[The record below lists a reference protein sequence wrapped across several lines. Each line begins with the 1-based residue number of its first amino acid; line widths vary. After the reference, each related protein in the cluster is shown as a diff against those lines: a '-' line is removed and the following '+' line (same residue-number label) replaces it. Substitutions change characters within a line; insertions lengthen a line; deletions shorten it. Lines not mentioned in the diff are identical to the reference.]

1 MCKILEI
8 SRSGY
13 YKYKDKDFSKQ
24 KDEHTDLVAKVFHDS
39 HQIYGARKIIKAC
52 EDQGINL
59 SRRRIGYIMKKKD
72 LYHVIQLLSLSH
84 KNKVLT
90 ANK

>member
-24 KDEHTDLVAKVFHDS
+24 KDEHTDLVVKVFHDS
-39 HQIYGARKIIKAC
+39 HQIYGARKIKKAC

-59 SRRRIGYIMKKKD
+59 TRR
-72 LYHVIQLLSLSH
+72 
-84 KNKVLT
+84 
-90 ANK
+90 